1 MAKTQGITGKESGEM
16 NMNEKKMRIIMALVG
31 VTICGIGIAFC
42 KSALFGTDP
51 FQCLTAGVVN
61 ISGIGYGTIYMMM
74 NVVMLIAMFV
84 LAKHY
89 IGIAT
94 LANIFIMGYMVEFF
108 MYLLEIGFGEV
119 GLIGRIVYLAIGI
132 VTLCFSLAMY
142 FTADLGVS
150 PYDFIGLYLEERGVG
165 QFRFCRIGTDLI
177 CVIVGYFMKA
187 TMGIGTI
194 ITAFFM
200 GPLIAY
206 FRKTITEPLLA
217 KYKDE
222 PIVE

>member
-1 MAKTQGITGKESGEM
+1 
-16 NMNEKKMRIIMALVG
+16 MNEKKMRIVMALVG

-42 KSALFGTDP
+42 KSAMFGTDP

-61 ISGIGYGTIYMMM
+61 MTGVGYGTIYMIL
-74 NVVMLIAMFV
+74 NVIMLLFMFF
-84 LAKHY
+84 LAKRY

-94 LANIFIMGYMVEFF
+94 LANIFIMGYLVEAV
-108 MYLLEIGFGEV
+108 MYLLDVAFGEV
-119 GLIGRIVYLAIGI
+119 GLLVRIVYLAIGI
-132 VTLCFSLAMY
+132 VTLCFSLALY

-150 PYDFIGLYLEERGVG
+150 PYDFIALYMEEKGIG
-165 QFRFCRIGTDLI
+165 QFRFCRIGTDVI
-177 CVIVGYFMKA
+177 CVVVGYFLQA

-206 FRKTITEPLLA
+206 FRTKYAEPMLA
-217 KYKDE
+217 KYQK
-222 PIVE
+222 